1 MYRISNERLVSR
13 SGSTLT
19 VEAELIVDAST
30 NIPAYDAITDR
41 ILVPGSIAI
50 IPDESSYYMLNF
62 SNQWVKWEAGTI

>member
-62 SNQWVKWEAGTI
+62 SNQWVKWEAGTV